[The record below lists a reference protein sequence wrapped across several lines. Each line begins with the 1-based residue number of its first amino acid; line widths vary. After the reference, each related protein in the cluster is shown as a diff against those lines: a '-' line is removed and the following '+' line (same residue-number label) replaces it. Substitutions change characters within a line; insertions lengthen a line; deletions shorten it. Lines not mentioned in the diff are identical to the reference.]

1 MSAVRGRSG
10 VRPVTG
16 RVLRTRSGSLSLRL
30 HARSLAVGT
39 LLALVTCVLGLFCL
53 TTGSYSASSRDVVA
67 TLFGGGPAGLGFI
80 VNELRLPRLL
90 VAMMVGTA
98 LGLGGAMF
106 QSISRNPL
114 GSPDVVGF
122 TTGSATGALVVILL
136 LGGGLHGVAAGSV
149 VGGLLTAGLVYGL
162 AFRRGVQ
169 GFRLIL
175 TGIGT
180 TAMLAAFNSYL
191 LTRATLNDAQ
201 TAQLWLT
208 GSLNGRRWDHVVPL
222 ALALLLLVPV
232 ALSLGRRMSLLEM
245 GDDTARARGV
255 PAEPTRLAL
264 LVTSVAL
271 TAVATA
277 AAGPIAFVALAAPQL
292 ARRLTGSPGAGL
304 VPAAL
309 MGALLLTAADLAT
322 QRALAPTQLPVGIGT
337 AALGGLYL
345 AWLLGREWRRR

>member
-1 MSAVRGRSG
+1 MSV
-10 VRPVTG
+10 
-16 RVLRTRSGSLSLRL
+16 RL
-30 HARSLAVGT
+30 HPRSLTVGT
-39 LLALVTCVLGLFCL
+39 LLTLAICAIGLVSL
-53 TTGSYSASSRDVVA
+53 TTGSYSASPADVFA
-67 TLFGGGPAGLGFI
+67 TLVGDGRPGIDFI
-80 VNELRLPRLL
+80 VRELRLPRLL
-90 VAMMVGTA
+90 VAVLVGAA

-106 QSISRNPL
+106 QSVSRNPL

-136 LGGGLHGVAAGSV
+136 LGGGLRATAFGAV
-149 VGGLLTAGLVYGL
+149 VGGLLTAALVYVL
-162 AFRRGVQ
+162 AFRRGAR

-175 TGIGT
+175 TGIGIA
-180 TAMLAAFNSYL
+180 AMLNALNAYL
-191 LTRATLNDAQ
+191 LTRASLNDAQ

-232 ALSLGRRMSLLEM
+232 ASALGRRMALLEM

-255 PAEPTRLAL
+255 PVEPTRLAL

-277 AAGPIAFVALAAPQL
+277 AAGPIPFVALAAPQL
-292 ARRLTGSPGAGL
+292 ARRLTGSPGSGL
-304 VPAAL
+304 LPAAL

-322 QRALAPTQLPVGIGT
+322 QRVLAPTPLPVGIGT

-345 AWLLGREWRRR
+345 AWLLGRQWRRR

>member
-1 MSAVRGRSG
+1 MSAVRGRRDD
-10 VRPVTG
+10 RPVTG
-16 RVLRTRSGSLSLRL
+16 RVLRTRSGAVSVRL
-30 HARSLAVGT
+30 HLRSLAVGT
-39 LLALVTCVLGLFCL
+39 LLTLAICAVGLVSL
-53 TTGSYSASSRDVVA
+53 TTGSYSASLGDVFAALV
-67 TLFGGGPAGLGFI
+67 GDGPPGVDFI
-80 VNELRLPRLL
+80 VRELRLPRLL
-90 VAMMVGTA
+90 VAVMVGAA
-98 LGLGGAMF
+98 LGIGGAMF
-106 QSISRNPL
+106 QSVSRNPL

-136 LGGGLHGVAAGSV
+136 LGGGLRATAFGAV
-149 VGGLLTAGLVYGL
+149 VGGLLTAALVYVL
-162 AFRRGVQ
+162 AFRRRAQ

-175 TGIGT
+175 TGIGIA
-180 TAMLAAFNSYL
+180 AMLNAFNAYL
-191 LTRATLNDAQ
+191 LTRASLNDAQ

-232 ALSLGRRMSLLEM
+232 ASALGRRMTLLEM

-255 PAEPTRLAL
+255 PVEPTRLAL

-277 AAGPIAFVALAAPQL
+277 AAGPIPFVALAAPQL
-292 ARRLTGSPGAGL
+292 ARRLTGSPGSGL
-304 VPAAL
+304 LPAAL

-345 AWLLGREWRRR
+345 AWLLGRQWRRR

>member
-1 MSAVRGRSG
+1 VSAAAGRPG
-10 VRPVTG
+10 GRPVTG
-16 RVLRTRSGSLSLRL
+16 RVLRTRSGSVSVRVHL
-30 HARSLAVGT
+30 RSLAVGA
-39 LLALVTCVLGLFCL
+39 LLALAICAIGLVSL
-53 TTGSYSASSRDVVA
+53 TTGSYSASFGDVFAALVGDGRPG
-67 TLFGGGPAGLGFI
+67 TGFI
-80 VNELRLPRLL
+80 VRELRLPRLL
-90 VAMMVGTA
+90 VAVLVGAA
-98 LGLGGAMF
+98 LGIGGAMF
-106 QSISRNPL
+106 QSVSRNPL

-136 LGGGLHGVAAGSV
+136 LGGGLGATAFGAV
-149 VGGLLTAGLVYGL
+149 VGGLLTAALVYAL
-162 AFRRGVQ
+162 VFRRGAQ
-169 GFRLIL
+169 GFRLVL
-175 TGIGT
+175 TGIGIA
-180 TAMLAAFNSYL
+180 AMLAAFNAYL
-191 LTRATLNDAQ
+191 LTRASLNDAQ

-232 ALSLGRRMSLLEM
+232 ASALGRRMTLLEM

-277 AAGPIAFVALAAPQL
+277 AAGPIPFVALAAPQL
-292 ARRLTGSPGAGL
+292 ARRLTGSPGSGL
-304 VPAAL
+304 LPAAL

-322 QRALAPTQLPVGIGT
+322 QRVLAPTQLPVGIGT

-345 AWLLGREWRRR
+345 AWLLGRQWRRR

>member
-1 MSAVRGRSG
+1 M
-10 VRPVTG
+10 
-16 RVLRTRSGSLSLRL
+16 RL
-30 HARSLAVGT
+30 HPRSLTVGT
-39 LLALVTCVLGLFCL
+39 LLALAICAIGLVSL
-53 TTGSYSASSRDVVA
+53 TTGSYSASLGDVFA
-67 TLFGGGPAGLGFI
+67 TLVGDGRPGVDFI
-80 VNELRLPRLL
+80 VRELRLPRLL
-90 VAMMVGTA
+90 VAVLVGAA

-106 QSISRNPL
+106 QSVSRNPL

-136 LGGGLHGVAAGSV
+136 LGGGLRATAFGAV
-149 VGGLLTAGLVYGL
+149 VGGLLTASLVYVL
-162 AFRRGVQ
+162 AFRRGAK

-175 TGIGT
+175 TGIGIA
-180 TAMLAAFNSYL
+180 AMLNALNAYL
-191 LTRATLNDAQ
+191 LTRASLNDAQ

-232 ALSLGRRMSLLEM
+232 ASALGRRMTLLEM

-255 PAEPTRLAL
+255 PVEPTRLAL

-277 AAGPIAFVALAAPQL
+277 AAGPIPFVALAAPQL
-292 ARRLTGSPGAGL
+292 ARRLTGSPGPGL
-304 VPAAL
+304 LPAAL

-345 AWLLGREWRRR
+345 AWLLGRQWRRR